1 MTTTVPTRPL
11 RHPDFR
17 MLVTGSAASAFGRAI
32 APVALAFAVIDLGGS
47 ATELGLVV
55 AVFALVEVVTALFGG
70 VLGDRLPRRVL
81 MEGSALGSALVQAVL
96 AVTLLTDVATI
107 PLVTVLGGL
116 TGVLS
121 ALSQPSSR
129 AMTRLTVPPD
139 ALPTAVATRTMLE
152 TSAMTVGFAAGGVLV
167 AAIGSGWAIAIDAAT
182 YALAALCFRR
192 LRVAQAAPGPRGSML
207 GDIGDGLREVL
218 RHTWLWLMILQAMV
232 YHLLYGGAQGVL
244 GPIVVGEGIGRSA
257 WGFAM
262 AALMAG
268 FVVGSVVA
276 MRWRPRRSLY
286 AGAALLCLTS
296 LFPLAM
302 ALADRLWPILLGAF
316 LHGFGLQ
323 LFDIFWD
330 LSIQQH
336 VPEDKL
342 ARVYSLD
349 AVGSFVARP
358 VGLAVT
364 GPVAE
369 VVGLHRWLLVV
380 GCAMLA
386 VEVAALFSRD
396 VRRLERASGL

>member
-1 MTTTVPTRPL
+1 MPSRPALL
-11 RHPDFR
+11 RHPDLRDFR
-17 MLVTGSAASAFGRAI
+17 LLVAGATASSFGNAI
-32 APVALAFAVIDLGGS
+32 TPVALAFAVLDLGGS
-47 ATELGLVV
+47 ASELGLVV
-55 AVFALVEVVTALFGG
+55 AVFALLEVVTALFGG
-70 VLGDRLPRRVL
+70 VLGDRIPRRL
-81 MEGSALGSALVQAVL
+81 MMEGSAAGSALVQATL
-96 AVTLLTDVATI
+96 AASLLTGVATI
-107 PLVTVLGGL
+107 PLLAVLGGL

-129 AMTRLTVPPD
+129 AMTRLTVPAAD
-139 ALPTAVATRTMLE
+139 LARAVATRTMLQ
-152 TSAMTVGFAAGGVLV
+152 TSAMTAGYAVGGVLV
-167 AAIGSGWAIAIDAAT
+167 AGVGSGWAIAIDAAT
-182 YALAALCFRR
+182 YAVSAVCFGRI
-192 LRVAQAAPGPRGSML
+192 RVAQARPEGPRTSML
-207 GDIGDGLREVL
+207 ADLGEGVREVL

-244 GPIVVGEGIGRSA
+244 GPVVVGEGIGRSA

-286 AGAALLCLTS
+286 AGAWLLCLTA

-302 ALADRLWPILLGAF
+302 ALSGSLTVILAGAF

-330 LSIQQH
+330 LSIQRH

-349 AVGSFVARP
+349 VVGSFVARP
-358 VGLAVT
+358 VGLALT

-369 VVGLHRWLLVV
+369 AVGLHRWLLVV
-380 GCAMLA
+380 GLAMLA
-386 VEVAALFSRD
+386 VEVAALFSRE
-396 VRRLERASGL
+396 VRRL

>member
-1 MTTTVPTRPL
+1 MSTISAPVRPL
-11 RHPDFR
+11 RHRDFR
-17 MLVTGSAASAFGRAI
+17 MLVAGVTTSAFGNAVT
-32 APVALAFAVIDLGGS
+32 PVALAFAVLDLGGS
-47 ATELGLVV
+47 ASQLGLVV
-55 AVFALVEVVTALFGG
+55 AVFALLEVVTALFGG
-70 VLGDRLPRRVL
+70 VLGDRVPRRL
-81 MEGSALGSALVQAVL
+81 MMEGSAAGSAVVQAVL

-107 PLVTVLGGL
+107 PLLAVLGGL

-129 AMTRLTVPPD
+129 AMTRLTVPAE
-139 ALPTAVATRTMLE
+139 ALARAVATRTMLQ
-152 TSAMTVGFAAGGVLV
+152 TSAMTVGYAAGGLLV
-167 AAIGSGWAIAIDAAT
+167 AGVGSGWAIAIDATT
-182 YALAALCFRR
+182 YAVAAACFGRI
-192 LRVAQAAPGPRGSML
+192 RVAQSRPDGPRTSML
-207 GDIGDGLREVL
+207 ADLGEGVREVL

-244 GPIVVGEGIGRSA
+244 GPVVVGEGIGRSA

-286 AGAALLCLTS
+286 AGAWLLCLTC

-302 ALADRLWPILLGAF
+302 ALSDSLTIILAGAF

-330 LSIQQH
+330 LSIQRH

-349 AVGSFVARP
+349 AVGSFIARP
-358 VGLAVT
+358 VGLALT
-364 GPVAE
+364 GPVAMA
-369 VVGLHRWLLVV
+369 VGLHRWLLVV
-380 GCAMLA
+380 GLAMLA
-386 VEVAALFSRD
+386 VEVAALFSRQ
-396 VRRLERASGL
+396 VRQL

>member
-1 MTTTVPTRPL
+1 MPSRPALL
-11 RHPDFR
+11 RHPDLRDFR
-17 MLVTGSAASAFGRAI
+17 MLVAGATASSFGNAI
-32 APVALAFAVIDLGGS
+32 TPVALAFAVLDLGGS
-47 ATELGLVV
+47 ASELGLVV
-55 AVFALVEVVTALFGG
+55 AVFALLEVVTALFGG
-70 VLGDRLPRRVL
+70 VLGDRIPRRL
-81 MEGSALGSALVQAVL
+81 MMEGSAAGSALVQALL
-96 AVTLLTDVATI
+96 AAGLLTGAATI
-107 PLVTVLGGL
+107 PLLAVLGGL

-129 AMTRLTVPPD
+129 AMTRLTVP
-139 ALPTAVATRTMLE
+139 AAELARAVATRTMLQ
-152 TSAMTVGFAAGGVLV
+152 TSAMTAGYAVGGVLV
-167 AAIGSGWAIAIDAAT
+167 AGVGSGWAIAIDAAT
-182 YALAALCFRR
+182 YAVSAVCFGFI
-192 LRVAQAAPGPRGSML
+192 RVAQARPEGPRTSML
-207 GDIGDGLREVL
+207 VDLGEGVREVL

-244 GPIVVGEGIGRSA
+244 GPVVVGEGIGRSA

-286 AGAALLCLTS
+286 AGAWLLCLTA

-302 ALADRLWPILLGAF
+302 ALSGSLTVILAGAF

-330 LSIQQH
+330 LSIQRH

-349 AVGSFVARP
+349 VVGSFVARP
-358 VGLAVT
+358 VGLALT

-369 VVGLHRWLLVV
+369 AVGLHRWLLVV
-380 GCAMLA
+380 GLAMLA
-386 VEVAALFSRD
+386 VEVAALFSRE
-396 VRRLERASGL
+396 VRRL